1 MYKISYYILS
11 LLYLESALSTSVD
24 SWENSTDETR
34 NITHYQ
40 MPVKKKNDP
49 QNQVNDL
56 QNRVDELQNQ
66 VNELQGQVDKSR
78 KQGLERNSKI
88 SELINR
94 LREKDTKISKQESTI
109 KDLASRINELERKT
123 EEQNKELELMKSM
136 KDEDYIRWVE
146 AAKSGDA
153 EVIQFFID
161 KRIDVNISR
170 SNYPALLLAA
180 ENGHEKIVEM
190 LLKAGA
196 DVNYCYFF
204 SGTALCRA
212 ASKAHV
218 CVVNT
223 LLKKRSG
230 S

>member
-1 MYKISYYILS
+1 M
-11 LLYLESALSTSVD
+11 
-24 SWENSTDETR
+24 
-34 NITHYQ
+34 
-40 MPVKKKNDP
+40 
-49 QNQVNDL
+49 
-56 QNRVDELQNQ
+56 
-66 VNELQGQVDKSR
+66 
-78 KQGLERNSKI
+78 
-88 SELINR
+88 INR

-146 AAKSGDA
+146 AAKTGDT

-180 ENGHEKIVEM
+180 KNGHEKIVEM

-223 LLKKRSG
+223 LLKKGADPNKKGNSG
-230 S
+230 GSPLMKAVSGYADKEEDVLEVVKSLLRAGAIPNDIDDDGETVLTVAEKYGYMEVAELLKSYPI